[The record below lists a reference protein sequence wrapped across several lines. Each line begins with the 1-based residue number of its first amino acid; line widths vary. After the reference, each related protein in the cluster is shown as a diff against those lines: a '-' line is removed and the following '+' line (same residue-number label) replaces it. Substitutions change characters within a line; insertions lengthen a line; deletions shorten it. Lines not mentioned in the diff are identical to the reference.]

1 MKRLNSRELGL
12 ISVLLGTLFISVFVI
27 LHIQPLRNQ
36 LITLKKD
43 KQKVQKKINK
53 EKSNVIKKGSLLKL
67 KKSLSELKA
76 QTKLESKTMAG
87 YQQSFIDLQQY
98 EKQADLKAEITHLIE
113 VQGLTITDIGEE
125 SQSLD
130 KLVNTQTK
138 ASTQDIKRPMI
149 GLELTGDFTMLNNFI
164 QQLESLSNSV
174 VITRL
179 SLTVE
184 RDKDLRAPYVLSTQL
199 SLAL

>member
-76 QTKLESKTMAG
+76 QTELESKTMAG